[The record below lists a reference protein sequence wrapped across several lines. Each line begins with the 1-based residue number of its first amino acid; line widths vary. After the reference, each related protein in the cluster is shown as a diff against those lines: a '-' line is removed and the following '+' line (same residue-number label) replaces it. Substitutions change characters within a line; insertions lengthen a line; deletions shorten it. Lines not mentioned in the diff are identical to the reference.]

1 MNSFPN
7 ANNKYSVYEGVAFH
21 DLHMHMLLYQKLLMK
36 SNALHVNLWV
46 VMKFNKLFLRTQYS
60 PE

>member
-7 ANNKYSVYEGVAFH
+7 ANNTYSVYKGVAFD

-36 SNALHVNLWV
+36 SNAHHVNLWE
-46 VMKFNKLFLRTQYS
+46 VMKFFLRTQCY